1 MANGNIRGIT
11 VEFGGDT
18 TKLGKALGTIF
29 KDGKKVDSALKD
41 VNKSLK
47 FDPKN
52 TELLSQKQALL
63 AKKIDQ
69 TKKRLDVLK
78 QAQAT
83 LDASGV
89 DKSSDEYMKL
99 RRQIMQAECQL
110 GSYETQLRRVE
121 STQRSQQSAM
131 EKLEGTISDQEREL
145 KALKDEYK
153 NYVIEGK
160 ESSDAAKELEGR
172 IQQLSGELAD
182 NKKSMSNAEKAADK
196 LDRSMGDVADATEKA
211 SDAAKDSG
219 GGFSVMKGAMAD
231 LVSDGIRRAA
241 DSMVEFGKSVL
252 NTGIEFDAQMSKV
265 SALSGATGDELEK
278 LRDTAKEMGATTQYT
293 ATEAGQGLEYM
304 ALAGWDSEQMVKGLP
319 AVLNLAAAASM
330 DLGTAS
336 DIVTDD
342 LTAFGMAAED
352 AAHFSDVLAATSTSS
367 NTDVEQ
373 MGEAFKYAAST
384 AGALGYSVEDTSIA
398 VGLMANAGIKGSQ
411 AGTSLRTALSNMAS
425 PTDAMATAMDKLGI
439 SLTDS
444 EGNML
449 SLQGVMGE
457 LRGAIGN
464 VDVALTDSEGNVREY
479 NDIIADMKKN
489 GADLSQIQKVQA
501 ASTIFGK
508 NAMAGMLAIIQAS
521 PKDYENLTEAIYNCD
536 DAAGSMAKTVNDNL
550 KGDLTKLSSATDA
563 LKINLEE
570 NVDGPL
576 RTAVQSLTD
585 MISSEEFVKTV
596 EKIGEGLCG
605 VITNVVNGM
614 ITAVDFV
621 SNNKEVVIGVITA
634 IAAAIAA
641 MKIAGLVSSIAAI
654 ANPIGL
660 IVTGIMAVIAVLAAC
675 YAKFEWFRDG
685 VNSVIDFIAS
695 IFEAIGPVIKAS
707 IDFLIGIVTGW
718 VEMIQSQF
726 EFVASLPGRIAD
738 GWSSLVEWFNGWVA
752 DWQRLGSDIVAV
764 ASSIVS
770 GVVGFFT
777 SLKEKVSGV
786 FSSVKAAASNAWNN
800 IKNAVLT
807 PVKAIKDGVINGFT
821 ALKDRVASIFNNV
834 KTAITKPVEAAKD
847 KISKI
852 VEKIKGFFSKMK
864 LSIPKISLPK
874 MPKFA
879 LSWSTKTVFG
889 KEIKYPSGIDVSWH
903 KDGGIFTSPTLLH
916 GVGEAGAEAVLPLDM
931 LWKKFDDMADSIVSG
946 MATVMRSYSSGGN
959 VGDIHLDVYLYPN
972 GPKMGEQI
980 VRAYDTYKPRLG

>member
-18 TKLGKALGTIF
+18 TKLGKALDTIF

-47 FDPKN
+47 FEPKN

-99 RRQIMQAECQL
+99 RRQIMQAEGQL
-110 GSYETQLRRVE
+110 GAYETQLRRVE
-121 STQRSQQSAM
+121 STQRGQQSAM

-160 ESSDAAKELEGR
+160 KSSGAAKALKDKIKALSKELDD
-172 IQQLSGELAD
+172 S
-182 NKKSMSNAEKAADK
+182 KKSMSDAESAADK
-196 LDRSMGDVADATEKA
+196 LDRSLKDTGDAAEKA
-211 SDAAKDSG
+211 GD
-219 GGFSVMKGAMAD
+219 GFTVMKGAVAN
-231 LVSDGIRRAA
+231 LVSSG
-241 DSMVEFGKSVL
+241 VESLIDKFKDLITSIASL
-252 NTGIEFDAQMSKV
+252 PEETEEYRTAMSKLD
-265 SALSGATGDELEK
+265 AAFQASGRSSEDAEKTYKDLFGVLGDV
-278 LRDTAKEMGATTQYT
+278 DQ
-293 ATEAGQGLEYM
+293 ATEASNLLANMSKNSGDLEKWTKILTGAYSKFGDSLPVEGLAE
-304 ALAGWDSEQMVKGLP
+304 
-319 AVLNLAAAASM
+319 AAAE
-330 DLGTAS
+330 TAKTGQ
-336 DIVTDD
+336 VTG
-342 LTAFGMAAED
+342 AFADALNWNSEAARMFARYMNEDVTNAED
-352 AAHFSDVLAATSTSS
+352 AFNVALSECSDEQERQALITKTMTKLYGKAGDTYRKTNRDLIESRDATNDLQEAQSNLAEKLVPVQTAWTNLKTKALDILTPAIEEFAEKALPAMQSAIEDI
-367 NTDVEQ
+367 DVETLQ
-373 MGEAFKYAAST
+373 KNVENIVE
-384 AGALGYSVEDTSIA
+384 SVQNA
-398 VGLMANAGIKGSQ
+398 VTFIIDNKEIV
-411 AGTSLRTALSNMAS
+411 
-425 PTDAMATAMDKLGI
+425 I
-439 SLTDS
+439 
-444 EGNML
+444 
-449 SLQGVMGE
+449 
-457 LRGAIGN
+457 GAITG
-464 VDVALTDSEGNVREY
+464 
-479 NDIIADMKKN
+479 
-489 GADLSQIQKVQA
+489 
-501 ASTIFGK
+501 
-508 NAMAGMLAIIQAS
+508 
-521 PKDYENLTEAIYNCD
+521 
-536 DAAGSMAKTVNDNL
+536 
-550 KGDLTKLSSATDA
+550 
-563 LKINLEE
+563 
-570 NVDGPL
+570 
-576 RTAVQSLTD
+576 
-585 MISSEEFVKTV
+585 
-596 EKIGEGLCG
+596 
-605 VITNVVNGM
+605 
-614 ITAVDFV
+614 
-621 SNNKEVVIGVITA
+621 

-641 MKIAGLVSSIAAI
+641 IEIVGIAANIAAI

-660 IVTGIMAVIAVLAAC
+660 IVAGIMAVIAILAAC

-685 VNSVIDFIAS
+685 VNAVIDFIAS

-738 GWSSLVEWFNGWVA
+738 GWSALVDSFNGWVA
-752 DWQRLGSDIVAV
+752 EWQRLGSDIVAV

-777 SLKEKVSGV
+777 SLREKVSGV
-786 FSSVKAAASNAWNN
+786 FGSVKASASNAWNN

-807 PVKAIKDGVINGFT
+807 PVKAIKDGVINWFN
-821 ALKDRVASIFNNV
+821 ALKDKVTSIFNNV

-847 KISKI
+847 TISKI

-903 KDGGIFTSPTLLH
+903 KEGGIFTSPTLLH

-946 MATVMRSYSSGGN
+946 MATVMRSYSSGGT

>member
-11 VEFGGDT
+11 IEFGGDT
-18 TKLGKALGTIF
+18 TKLGKALDTIF

-47 FDPKN
+47 FEPKN

-99 RRQIMQAECQL
+99 RRQIMQAEGQL
-110 GSYETQLRRVE
+110 GAYETQLRRVE
-121 STQRSQQSAM
+121 STQRGQQSAM
-131 EKLEGTISDQEREL
+131 EKLESAISDQEREL

-196 LDRSMGDVADATEKA
+196 LDRSVDSVGDSAKK
-211 SDAAKDSG
+211 AKD
-219 GGFSVMKGAMAD
+219 GFTVMKGALSD
-231 LVSDGIRRAA
+231 LVSGGIRRAA

-319 AVLNLAAAASM
+319 AVLNLAVAASM

-576 RTAVQSLTD
+576 RKAVQSLTD

-621 SNNKEVVIGVITA
+621 SNNKEVVIGVIAA

-660 IVTGIMAVIAVLAAC
+660 IVTGIMAVIAILAAC
-675 YAKFEWFRDG
+675 YAKFEGFRDV
-685 VNSVIDFIAS
+685 VNSVISFVVS
-695 IFEAIGPVIKAS
+695 IFEAVKPVISAV

-738 GWSSLVEWFNGWVA
+738 GWSALVDSFNGWVA

-777 SLKEKVSGV
+777 SLKEKVSGI
-786 FSSVKAAASNAWNN
+786 FSAVKAAASNAWNN

-807 PVKAIKDGVINGFT
+807 PVRAIKDGAINGFT

-847 KISKI
+847 TIGRI
-852 VEKIKGFFSKMK
+852 VEKIKGFFSRMK
-864 LSIPKISLPK
+864 LSIPKIS
-874 MPKFA
+874 MPKFPEFHII
-879 LSWSTKTVFG
+879 TKHFSKG
-889 KEIKYPSGIDVSWH
+889 PFNFNYPAGIDVSWH

-946 MATVMRSYSSGGN
+946 MATVMRSYSSGVNG
-959 VGDIHLDVYLYPN
+959 GDIHLDVYLYPN

>member
-18 TKLGKALGTIF
+18 TKLGKALDTIF

-99 RRQIMQAECQL
+99 RRQIMQAEGQL
-110 GSYETQLRRVE
+110 GAYETQLRRVE

-160 ESSDAAKELEGR
+160 ESSDAAKALKDKIKALSKELDD
-172 IQQLSGELAD
+172 S
-182 NKKSMSNAEKAADK
+182 KKSMSDAESAADK
-196 LDRSMGDVADATEKA
+196 LDRSLKDTGDAAEKA
-211 SDAAKDSG
+211 GD
-219 GGFSVMKGAMAD
+219 GFTVMKGAVAN
-231 LVSDGIRRAA
+231 LVSSG
-241 DSMVEFGKSVL
+241 VESLIDKFKDLITSIASL
-252 NTGIEFDAQMSKV
+252 PEETEEYRTAMSKLD
-265 SALSGATGDELEK
+265 AAFQASGRSSEDAKKTYKDLFGVLGDV
-278 LRDTAKEMGATTQYT
+278 DQ
-293 ATEAGQGLEYM
+293 ATEASNLLANMSKNSGDLEKWTKILTGAYSKFGDSLPVEGLAE
-304 ALAGWDSEQMVKGLP
+304 
-319 AVLNLAAAASM
+319 AAAE
-330 DLGTAS
+330 TAKTGQ
-336 DIVTDD
+336 VTGVFADALNWSSEAARMFARYMNKD
-342 LTAFGMAAED
+342 VTTAED
-352 AAHFSDVLAATSTSS
+352 AFNVALSECSDEQERQALITKTMTKLYGKAGDTYRKTNRDLIESRDATNELQEAQSNLAEKLVPVQTAWTNLKTKALDILTPAIEEFAEKALPAMQSAIEDI
-367 NTDVEQ
+367 DVETLQ
-373 MGEAFKYAAST
+373 KN
-384 AGALGYSVEDTSIA
+384 VENIVESIQNA
-398 VGLMANAGIKGSQ
+398 VTFIIDNKEIV
-411 AGTSLRTALSNMAS
+411 
-425 PTDAMATAMDKLGI
+425 I
-439 SLTDS
+439 
-444 EGNML
+444 
-449 SLQGVMGE
+449 
-457 LRGAIGN
+457 GAITG
-464 VDVALTDSEGNVREY
+464 
-479 NDIIADMKKN
+479 
-489 GADLSQIQKVQA
+489 
-501 ASTIFGK
+501 
-508 NAMAGMLAIIQAS
+508 
-521 PKDYENLTEAIYNCD
+521 
-536 DAAGSMAKTVNDNL
+536 
-550 KGDLTKLSSATDA
+550 
-563 LKINLEE
+563 
-570 NVDGPL
+570 
-576 RTAVQSLTD
+576 
-585 MISSEEFVKTV
+585 
-596 EKIGEGLCG
+596 
-605 VITNVVNGM
+605 
-614 ITAVDFV
+614 
-621 SNNKEVVIGVITA
+621 

-660 IVTGIMAVIAVLAAC
+660 IVTGIMAVIAILAAC

-685 VNSVIDFIAS
+685 VNAVIDFIAS
-695 IFEAIGPVIKAS
+695 IFEAIVPVIKAP

-726 EFVASLPGRIAD
+726 EFVASLPGRIED
-738 GWSSLVEWFNGWVA
+738 GWSSLVDSFNGWVA
-752 DWQRLGSDIVAV
+752 EWKRLGSDIVAV

-777 SLKEKVSGV
+777 SLREKVSGV

-800 IKNAVLT
+800 IKNSVLT
-807 PVKAIKDGVINGFT
+807 HVKAIKDGVTNRFT
-821 ALKDRVASIFNNV
+821 ALKDKVASIFNNV

-847 KISKI
+847 KISSI
-852 VEKIKGFFSKMK
+852 VEKIKGFFEKMK
-864 LSIPKISLPK
+864 LSIPKIN
-874 MPKFA
+874 MPKFPEFRIV
-879 LSWSTKTVFG
+879 TKHFSKG
-889 KEIKYPSGIDVSWH
+889 PFNFNYPAGIDVKWH

>member
-18 TKLGKALGTIF
+18 TKLGKALDTIF

-99 RRQIMQAECQL
+99 RRQIMQAEGQL
-110 GSYETQLRRVE
+110 GAYETQLRRVE

-231 LVSDGIRRAA
+231 LVSKGIQKAIDAVKEFAKAVA
-241 DSMVEFGKSVL
+241 DTYEGFKEGTDIIIEKTGAQGDALVGLKKSYKNVSKEFAGSFDDIGTAIGEVNTRFGVTGEELENLSLKFLKFADLNGTDVNGAIDSVQKTLSAWGMSAGDAGSVL
-252 NTGIEFDAQMSKV
+252 DALNKVGQDTGISMDT
-265 SALSGATGDELEK
+265 LSGYLMENASTFKQLGLDVYQSANYLGTLEK
-278 LRDTAKEMGATTQYT
+278 SGVSTSTAMTALQKASAYAAKSGKPLTETLADTAKKMKNSKSEAETLQIAYDVFGKKAGAKIADGLKTGTISFEDLDKAMQNSAGSVDQTYEATQDGMDKIKL
-293 ATEAGQGLEYM
+293 AFQG
-304 ALAGWDSEQMVKGLP
+304 AK
-319 AVLNLAAAASM
+319 
-330 DLGTAS
+330 
-336 DIVTDD
+336 
-342 LTAFGMAAED
+342 AEI
-352 AAHFSDVLAATSTSS
+352 
-367 NTDVEQ
+367 
-373 MGEAFKYAAST
+373 GEAIGRFLDEHKEEIEGAIST
-384 AGALGYSVEDTSIA
+384 ALDA
-398 VGLMANAGIKGSQ
+398 IKG
-411 AGTSLRTALSNMAS
+411 
-425 PTDAMATAMDKLGI
+425 I
-439 SLTDS
+439 
-444 EGNML
+444 
-449 SLQGVMGE
+449 
-457 LRGAIGN
+457 
-464 VDVALTDSEGNVREY
+464 
-479 NDIIADMKKN
+479 
-489 GADLSQIQKVQA
+489 
-501 ASTIFGK
+501 
-508 NAMAGMLAIIQAS
+508 
-521 PKDYENLTEAIYNCD
+521 
-536 DAAGSMAKTVNDNL
+536 
-550 KGDLTKLSSATDA
+550 
-563 LKINLEE
+563 
-570 NVDGPL
+570 
-576 RTAVQSLTD
+576 
-585 MISSEEFVKTV
+585 
-596 EKIGEGLCG
+596 
-605 VITNVVNGM
+605 
-614 ITAVDFV
+614 VDFV

-660 IVTGIMAVIAVLAAC
+660 IVTGIMAVIAILAAC

-726 EFVASLPGRIAD
+726 EFVASLPDRIAD
-738 GWSSLVEWFNGWVA
+738 GWSSLVEWFNGWVD
-752 DWQRLGSDIVAV
+752 DWKRLGSDIVAV

-786 FSSVKAAASNAWNN
+786 FSSVKAAASDAWNN

-807 PVKAIKDGVINGFT
+807 RVKAIKDGVINWFT
-821 ALKDRVASIFNNV
+821 ALKDKVTSIFNNV